1 MPICSEERKESL
13 ANHGSL
19 IQHLTKVH
27 SVSIEQCNLRFRK
40 VEEFEAWSTQE
51 YRELDYACSS
61 NLDQSN

>member
-1 MPICSEERKESL
+1 MPMCSEERKESL

-19 IQHLTKVH
+19 IQHLRKVH

-51 YRELDYACSS
+51 
-61 NLDQSN
+61 